1 MNLVIVESPAKA
13 KTINKYLGDNYKVL
27 ASYGHIR
34 DLPSKNGSV
43 DPDQDFKMEWEI
55 DSFSKKYLKEIT
67 DAAKDSSKI
76 ILATDPDREGEAIA
90 WHVKEYLNEK
100 KLLKDK
106 EIERVVFNEI
116 TKKAVIHGIENP
128 RQIEPLLVDAYMA
141 RRALDYLVGFNISP
155 ILWTKLPGSK
165 SAGRVQSVA
174 LKLITER
181 EHEIESFQPE
191 EFWTLSIKFKDEKNQ
206 IIVASISQLDKN
218 KIEKFSF
225 RNKNEINNAIS
236 SINQKKFSITDISS
250 KVVNRN
256 PSGPFTTST
265 LQQTASS
272 RLGFGASR
280 TMQIAQ
286 KLYQGVEIEGE
297 TIGLITYM
305 RTDGTN
311 ISKDA
316 IVTFRDYIKKEVGN
330 EYLPESALN
339 YSGKK
344 AKNAQEAHEAIRPT
358 DIIRTPQ
365 SVKKYLSTDQNKLY
379 DLIWSRALSSQ
390 MQSAKFDRNTITI
403 TSNNSDTICKASG
416 SVLKFDGFLKIYN
429 NQGKDDDEKIL
440 PSVSKGLV
448 NVESLIDEQHFTQP
462 PPRYS
467 EASLVK
473 KLEELGIGRP
483 STYASIISTIANR
496 GYAEILNKRFFP
508 TDRGKLISA
517 FLEKLFSKYVDYNFT
532 ASLEDQLDEITTGK
546 ESWIKVLEL
555 FWKDFNNNVAEVKE
569 KRTREVLDLL
579 NDSLGDLVF
588 DKDDKGNIIRKC
600 QLCNS
605 GILSLKNSFRG
616 GAFIGC
622 SNYPDCKFTRPLSK
636 AKAAAQAQLA
646 EPKFIGKH
654 ENGNDI
660 YLKNGRFGPYLQYE
674 KILEDIE
681 IEKTQKKK
689 RKSKKFKSEVNKL
702 LKNISIPKGLELDS
716 IDLEKAQ
723 FLCSLPKSLGIN
735 PDNQKE
741 ITLNTGRFGP
751 YLKCENKSARIENIE
766 EIFSIGLNRAI
777 TLIAEAKPGRMSS
790 SIIKDLGEHPED
802 KKPIRI
808 MKGQYG
814 PYIKYKSLNAT
825 IPEEKDPNEITV
837 EDALILI
844 EKRREYDKTK
854 NKKKRKKWLKKFHLF
869 C

>member
-13 KTINKYLGDNYKVL
+13 KTINKYLGNNYTVL

-43 DPDQDFKMEWEI
+43 DPEQNFRMEWEV

-67 DAAKDSSKI
+67 DVAKESSKI

-90 WHVKEYLNEK
+90 WHVKEYLNDK

-181 EHEIESFQPE
+181 EHEIESFNPE
-191 EFWTLSIKFKDEKNQ
+191 EFWTLSIKFNDNNNN
-206 IIVASISQLDKN
+206 SITSSIYQLDGE

-225 RNKNEINNAIS
+225 RNKDEINKAIEN
-236 SINQKKFSITDISS
+236 IKNKKFSITDISS

-286 KLYQGVEIEGE
+286 KLYQGIEIEGE
-297 TIGLITYM
+297 TVGLITYM

-311 ISKDA
+311 LSVDA
-316 IVTFRDYIKKEVGN
+316 VKSFRDYIKSDLGK
-330 EYLPESALN
+330 EYLPENPLN

-358 DIIRTPQ
+358 EINRTP
-365 SVKKYLSTDQNKLY
+365 SSIKKYLSTDQIKLY

-390 MQSAKFDRNTITI
+390 MESAKFDRNTITI
-403 TSNNSDTICKASG
+403 NSDDGRTICKSSG
-416 SVLKFDGFLKIYN
+416 SVLKFDGFLKVYSS
-429 NQGKDDDEKIL
+429 QSKDDDEDIL
-440 PSVSKGLV
+440 PQMSKGPI
-448 NVESLIDEQHFTQP
+448 NIEALIDEQHYTQP

-496 GYAEILNKRFFP
+496 GYAEITNKRFFP

-532 ASLEDQLDEITTGK
+532 AGLEDQLDEITSGK
-546 ESWIKVLEL
+546 ESWIKVLEM
-555 FWKDFNNNVAEVKE
+555 FWKDFNNNVSEVKE

-579 NDSLGDLVF
+579 NDSLGELIFEKNNEGKIDRNC
-588 DKDDKGNIIRKC
+588 K
-600 QLCNS
+600 LCNE
-605 GILSLKNSFRG
+605 GTLSLKNSFRG

-622 SNYPDCKFTRPLSK
+622 SNYPDCKYTRPLSK

-654 ENGNDI
+654 DNGNDI

-674 KILEDIE
+674 INPEDIE
-681 IEKTQKKK
+681 EKTSKK
-689 RKSKKFKSEVNKL
+689 RKTKKKKDENEN
-702 LKNISIPKGLELDS
+702 LKNVSIPKG
-716 IDLEKAQ
+716 IDLKDVDLDKAK
-723 FLCSLPKSLGIN
+723 FLCSLPKNLGVN
-735 PDNQKE
+735 PDNQKD
-741 ITLNTGRFGP
+741 ILLNTGRYGP
-751 YLKCENKSARIENIE
+751 YLKCDNKSARIENID

-802 KKPIRI
+802 KKPVRI

-825 IPEEKDPNEITV
+825 IPEEKDPAELTM
-837 EDALILI
+837 EEALILI
-844 EKRREYDKTK
+844 EKRKEYDK
-854 NKKKRKKWLKKFHLF
+854 NKRSKKRKSKWVTKKT
-869 C
+869 